1 MNVTEDAKL
10 KHFVMDWQWL
20 IHPFGQQFPIEA
32 SPSSPPLRRN
42 PEVIYLK
49 NRERFS
55 QEKPNV
61 EELLRSWKSVDVAN
75 EVACVDHPARASN
88 IFLPHQTYPG
98 CAAVLQPADKT
109 VLRKHTHL
117 Q

>member
-61 EELLRSWKSVDVAN
+61 EELLRSWNVLMWRTRW
-75 EVACVDHPARASN
+75 RAST
-88 IFLPHQTYPG
+88 ILRAHPTPHQTSPG
-98 CAAVLQPADKT
+98 CRQTYNLLKKQ
-109 VLRKHTHL
+109 
-117 Q
+117 